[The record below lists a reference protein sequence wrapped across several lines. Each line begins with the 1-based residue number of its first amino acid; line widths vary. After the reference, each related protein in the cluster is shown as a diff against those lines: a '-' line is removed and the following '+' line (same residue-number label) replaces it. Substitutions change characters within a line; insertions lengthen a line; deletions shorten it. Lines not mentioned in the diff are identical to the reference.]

1 MEAAIDGRRWNRCHR
16 ALIINQLARTGY
28 VR

>member
-1 MEAAIDGRRWNRCHR
+1 MEAAIYGRRWNRCHR
-16 ALIINQLARTGY
+16 PLIMNQLARTGY